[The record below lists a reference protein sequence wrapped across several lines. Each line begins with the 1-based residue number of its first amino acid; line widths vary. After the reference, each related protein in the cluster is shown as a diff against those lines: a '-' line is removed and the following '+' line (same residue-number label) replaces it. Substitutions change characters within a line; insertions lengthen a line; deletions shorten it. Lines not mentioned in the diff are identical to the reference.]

1 MKSHNDLRSRKM
13 SAHNYRTALRAA
25 ILVFFATLAGCTVGP
40 NYVRPS
46 VATPANFKEG
56 VDWKIAEPQDEI
68 ARGQWWT
75 LYGNAYLNS
84 LVEQVAI
91 SNQNIKIAA
100 AQYRQAQALIQ
111 QSQAGLFPT
120 LSADVSAS
128 RGQGASNNTTT
139 RGTTSTDRVSLNA
152 SWELDLWGGIRRTIE
167 ANESSAQASAADL
180 QSALLSAQAAVVQA
194 YLQLR
199 VNEAQARLLQQTA
212 TAYARSQTITQNRYA
227 AGVAARLDVAQ
238 ADTQLNSTRAQL
250 LDLGVQ
256 HAQLEHAIAI
266 LLGKPPAEFTLAA
279 STGVP
284 AVPRIPLDLPSALL
298 ERRPDIAAAERRV
311 AAANA
316 QIGVAQ
322 AAFFPRLTLSASGGY
337 QGSSFANLFTLP
349 NRFWSLSPAL
359 AATLFDAGAHSAQ
372 KQQAIAAFDKSVAIY
387 RQTVLTGFQE
397 VEDNLAAL
405 RILEQEAEVQDQAAR
420 SAAQSATIVNN
431 QYQAGIVSYLNVVI
445 AQATSLSAERSSLDL
460 ASRRL
465 VASVA
470 LLKAMGGGW
479 NTNALK

>member
-1 MKSHNDLRSRKM
+1 M
-13 SAHNYRTALRAA
+13 STHNYRAVLRVTILIVFSMLAA
-25 ILVFFATLAGCTVGP
+25 CTVGP

-46 VATPANFKEG
+46 VATPATFKEG

-75 LYGNAYLNS
+75 FYGDVYLNS

-91 SNQNIKIAA
+91 SNQNIKSAE

-120 LSADVSAS
+120 LSADVSAK
-128 RGQGASNNTTT
+128 RGQGANNTTIT
-139 RGTTSTDRVSLNA
+139 RGTTTSDRVSLNA

-180 QSALLSAQAAVVQA
+180 QSALLSAQAALVQA
-194 YLQLR
+194 YLQQR

-238 ADTQLNSTRAQL
+238 ADTQFNSTQAQL

-284 AVPRIPLDLPSALL
+284 SVPKIPIELPSALL

-322 AAFFPRLTLSASGGY
+322 AAFFPSLTLSASGGY

-349 NRFWSLSPAL
+349 NRFWSLGPAL

-372 KQQAIAAFDKSVAIY
+372 KQQAIAAFDKSVATY
-387 RQTVLTGFQE
+387 RQTVLTGFHE

-405 RILEQEAEVQDQAAR
+405 RILEQEAQVQDQAAR

-479 NTNALK
+479 NANALK

>member
-1 MKSHNDLRSRKM
+1 MKQHPHRAVSFTTFVLM
-13 SAHNYRTALRAA
+13 CTALAA
-25 ILVFFATLAGCTVGP
+25 CSVGP
-40 NYVRPS
+40 DYVRPTMT
-46 VATPANFKEG
+46 TPPAYKEG
-56 VDWKIAEPQDEI
+56 VNWKIAEPQDEI
-68 ARGQWWT
+68 ARTQWWT
-75 LYGNAYLNS
+75 LYNDAYLNS

-111 QSQAGLFPT
+111 QARAGLFPALT
-120 LSADVSAS
+120 GDVSAS
-128 RGQGASNNTTT
+128 RGQAASNGKTTAAV
-139 RGTTSTDRVSLNA
+139 SNTDRVALNA
-152 SWELDLWGGIRRTIE
+152 SWELDVWGGIRRTVE
-167 ANESSAQASAADL
+167 ANSASAQASAADL
-180 QSALLSAQAAVVQA
+180 QSALLSAQAALVQA

-199 VNEAQARLLQQTA
+199 VNEAQARLLEQTA
-212 TAYARSQTITQNRYA
+212 TAYTRSQTITQNRYA
-227 AGVAARLDVAQ
+227 AGVAGRIDVTQ
-238 ADTQLNSTRAQL
+238 ADTQLKTTQAQL
-250 LDLGVQ
+250 IDLGVQ

-279 STGVP
+279 SDSVP
-284 AVPRIPLDLPSALL
+284 AVPRIPVDIPSALL

-322 AAFFPRLTLSASGGY
+322 AAFFPTLTLGASGGY
-337 QGSSFANLFTLP
+337 QSSTFANLLTAS
-349 NRFWSLSPAL
+349 NRFWSLGPTL

-372 KQQAIAAFDKSVAIY
+372 KQQAIATFDKSVATY

-405 RILEQEAEVQDQAAR
+405 RILEQEAEVQAQAAR
-420 SAAQSATIVNN
+420 SAAESAAIVNN
-431 QYQAGIVSYLNVVI
+431 QYRAGTVSYLNVVI

-460 ASRRL
+460 QVQRL

-479 NTNALK
+479 SAAPAK